1 MSILNVGEVQTNFI
15 KSTTGNTAL
24 SIDSSG
30 RVTNP
35 LQPAFRVYGPS
46 GEINTIITFAS
57 TEYNIGNH
65 MNAGTWIFTAPIAGR
80 YLFTFSILCGNPM
93 GSYVRILFCKNST
106 VGDVSLG
113 DTLTNGLTSF
123 GSPSMSM
130 IFSLAANDTIRLKA
144 DGGPDGAGT
153 RVYGPTWGSF
163 SGCLIG

>member
-65 MNAGTWIFTAPIAGR
+65 MNAGT
-80 YLFTFSILCGNPM
+80 
-93 GSYVRILFCKNST
+93 
-106 VGDVSLG
+106 
-113 DTLTNGLTSF
+113 
-123 GSPSMSM
+123 
-130 IFSLAANDTIRLKA
+130 
-144 DGGPDGAGT
+144 
-153 RVYGPTWGSF
+153 
-163 SGCLIG
+163 